1 MILVSMVKV
10 TSFIFFFFTSGVVCA
25 IIYLP
30 LTMQQAAQFQMADSK
45 KRVASTQLT
54 RDDADPDD
62 NETELEMASFKKASE
77 DVMATRR
84 IVKVKRTPQQA
95 APSANP
101 FSGIRLVTPPA
112 NSTETENKNIAE
124 NKETEKIGPSGN
136 EANKTP
142 QQDDVQNGEEE
153 LEKENK
159 SEDKSSIAMV
169 EEGKE
174 VETDNNILK
183 KEVKENDGSASKE
196 DLESKTECQKES
208 GNEGGSKA
216 DEKERVPVQAGS
228 LSLFG
233 QLSSGQNAFKGLAGT
248 GFSTSSFSFG
258 SGSTEG
264 STPISAFSSTG
275 TVFGSK
281 PDSSLKEV
289 PIETGEE
296 NEKTVF
302 TADAVLFEFL
312 KGGGWKERGKGE
324 VKLNLPVSDK
334 VKKPRLVMRTKG
346 NYRLVLN
353 ASLYPDMV
361 LTDMDKKGVTFACLN
376 SAGEGDMGLGL
387 STFAL
392 KFREGGIR
400 DEFSGVVSAHKGE
413 KEKVEAAAVLK
424 NPENSPKESNE

>member
-1 MILVSMVKV
+1 
-10 TSFIFFFFTSGVVCA
+10 
-25 IIYLP
+25 
-30 LTMQQAAQFQMADSK
+30 MQQAAQFQMADSK

-54 RDDADPDD
+54 RDDPDPDD
-62 NETELEMASFKKASE
+62 NETELEIGSFKKASE
-77 DVMATRR
+77 EVMATRR
-84 IVKVKRTPQQA
+84 IVKVRRTPQQA

-101 FSGIRLVTPPA
+101 FSGIRLVMPSA
-112 NSTETENKNIAE
+112 DSTSRETENKNVAE
-124 NKETEKIGPSGN
+124 NKETEKIGLNGN
-136 EANKTP
+136 EVNKTS
-142 QQDDVQNGEEE
+142 QQDDVQNGED

-159 SEDKSSIAMV
+159 NEDKSSIATV

-174 VETDNNILK
+174 VETENIPNIHK
-183 KEVKENDGSASKE
+183 KDVKENDGTASKE
-196 DLESKTECQKES
+196 DPEIITESQKET
-208 GNEGGSKA
+208 GNEDGSRA
-216 DEKERVPVQAGS
+216 DEKEGVPIQAGS
-228 LSLFG
+228 LSSFG

-264 STPISAFSSTG
+264 STPVSAFSSAG
-275 TVFGSK
+275 SVFGSK

-302 TADAVLFEFL
+302 TADGVLFEFL
-312 KGGGWKERGKGE
+312 QRDGWKERGKGE

-334 VKKPRLVMRTKG
+334 AKKPRLVMRTKG

-353 ASLYPDMV
+353 ASLYPDMA
-361 LTDMDKKGVTFACLN
+361 LKDMDKRGVTFKCLN
-376 SAGEGDMGLGL
+376 SAGEGDMGSGL

-400 DEFSGVVSAHKGE
+400 DEFCVVVSANKGE
-413 KEKVEAAAVLK
+413 KEKVEAAAVLE
-424 NPENSPKESNE
+424 NPENSPKESNK